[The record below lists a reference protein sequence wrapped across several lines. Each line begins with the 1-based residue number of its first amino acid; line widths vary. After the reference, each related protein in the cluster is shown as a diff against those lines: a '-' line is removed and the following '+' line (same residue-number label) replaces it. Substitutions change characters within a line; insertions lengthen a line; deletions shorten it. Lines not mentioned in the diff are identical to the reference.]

1 MEFAFEQSCTRN
13 GRKLQ
18 AFSIVIVGLFGGFC
32 AYAADDRFR
41 EERLKM
47 VQESL
52 VREGVTNRRVIESM
66 SQVPRHEFV
75 PGPLQKQ
82 AYVDVALAIGHQQT
96 ISPPFV
102 VGYMTETLDPQP
114 ADKVL
119 EIGTGSGYQAAV
131 LSSLVKE
138 VYSIEI
144 VGPLGREAEK
154 RLKRLKYDN
163 VTCKVGDGYLGWAE
177 HAPFDKIIVTCSPEK
192 VPQPLVDQL
201 REGGRMLV
209 PLGERYQQVFYLFEK
224 QGGQLKPT
232 KLIPTLFVPMTGKSE
247 DLREV
252 KPDPASPKILNGSFE
267 KDENKDDRADNWH
280 HQRQMERVKDDSRDG
295 EYVAEFQNE
304 DLGRLSQ
311 VLQGL
316 AIDGR
321 KVASINVSFDLKME
335 AAQAGSQS
343 HEKPSLVVHL
353 YDSVRRPIGDAV
365 VGPYLRR
372 QDWERVGRKIEIPKE
387 TREAIVRIGL
397 NGATGKMWVDNV
409 KLTFV
414 PRAQ

>member
-1 MEFAFEQSCTRN
+1 MET
-13 GRKLQ
+13 GKLRTYW
-18 AFSIVIVGLFGGFC
+18 IVVIGLLGGLC
-32 AYAADDRFR
+32 ADAADDKFQD
-41 EERLKM
+41 ERAKM
-47 VQESL
+47 VHEAL
-52 VREGVTNRRVIESM
+52 VREGITNKRVIESM
-66 SQVPRHEFV
+66 GQVPRHEFV
-75 PGPLQKQ
+75 PGPQQKQ
-82 AYVDVALAIGHQQT
+82 AYVDVALPIGYQQT

-114 ADKVL
+114 GDKVL

-131 LSSLVKE
+131 LSGLVKE

-154 RLKRLKYDN
+154 RLKKLKYDN
-163 VTCKVGDGYLGWAE
+163 VFCKVGDGYLGWPE
-177 HAPFDKIIVTCSPEK
+177 RAPFDKIIVTCSPEK

-201 REGGRMLV
+201 REGGRLLI
-209 PLGERYQQVFYLFEK
+209 PLGERYQQVFYLYEK
-224 QGGQLKPT
+224 QGGQLKQT

-252 KPDPASPKILNGSFE
+252 KPDPANPKILNGSFE

-280 HQRQMERVKDDSRDG
+280 HQRQMERIKDDSRDG
-295 EYVAEFQNE
+295 DYVAEFQNE
-304 DLGRLSQ
+304 EPGRIAQ

-321 KVASINVSFDLKME
+321 KVASVNVSLDLKIE
-335 AAQAGSQS
+335 AVQAGPTVQDR
-343 HEKPSLVVHL
+343 PSLIIHF
-353 YDSVRRPIGDAV
+353 YDSVRRPMGDAML
-365 VGPYLRR
+365 GPYLRR
-372 QDWERVGRKIEIPKE
+372 QDWERVGRKIEIPKDA
-387 TREAIVRIGL
+387 REAIVRIGL

-414 PRAQ
+414 PRAP